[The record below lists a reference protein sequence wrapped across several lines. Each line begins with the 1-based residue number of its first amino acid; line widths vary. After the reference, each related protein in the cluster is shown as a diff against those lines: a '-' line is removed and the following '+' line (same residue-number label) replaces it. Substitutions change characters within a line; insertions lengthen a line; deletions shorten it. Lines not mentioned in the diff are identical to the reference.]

1 MTVLTDQTRE
11 AHSITPN
18 GVVNP
23 TMPTKCA
30 SNRFVQMLSKSGRAI
45 PMQCNISVPL

>member
-23 TMPTKCA
+23 TMPTKA
-30 SNRFVQMLSKSGRAI
+30 SNRFVQMLSKSSRGI
-45 PMQCNISVPL
+45 PMQCSISVPL